1 MRNKLL
7 RAILLLSIAGLA
19 VACGTQ
25 ATPVYEAPDEEAI
38 AEASAAAAQNADT
51 GAVAVVPTE
60 TPIPPTPTEEPTAT
74 PTEEPTAIPT
84 EEPTAAPAD
93 PIARLVASRDPAA
106 GEALFN
112 EVFAE
117 TGFACATC
125 HHVDILDTLIG
136 PGLVNIKDTAAT
148 RIEGMSAERYIYDS
162 IINPN
167 DYIVEGFTE
176 NVMPQNWHE
185 VLTDT
190 QIYEIMAYLMTLD
203 GSS

>member
-1 MRNKLL
+1 M
-7 RAILLLSIAGLA
+7 LLLLVAGLA

-25 ATPVYEAPDEEAI
+25 ATPVFEEPDEPTVGANTTN
-38 AEASAAAAQNADT
+38 AQDAGNVE
-51 GAVAVVPTE
+51 VAVVPTE
-60 TPIPPTPTEEPTAT
+60 TQVPPTSTPTDEPTVT
-74 PTEEPTAIPT
+74 PEPPTSTPT

-112 EVFAE
+112 QMFPE

-125 HHVDILDTLIG
+125 HHVDVPDTLVG
-136 PGLVNIKDTAAT
+136 PSLLNIKETAAT
-148 RIEGMSAERYIYDS
+148 RIEGMAPERYIYNS

-167 DYIVEGFTE
+167 DYIVEGFTP

-190 QIYEIMAYLMTLD
+190 QIYDIIAYLLTLGD
-203 GSS
+203 ES